1 MVAHTFTMK
10 LRVVPEHTPP
20 AATDEQLARGV
31 QRGHTSDLALLVE
44 RHHSPLLG
52 FLYRLTGGDRALAE
66 DLTQEAF
73 LRVLRSI
80 QQYQTARPF
89 KPWLYAIAVNVARD
103 HFKRAE
109 TRHAVTLTDDELLA
123 LPDPIDLEETIVVD
137 GPRLASAISALPG
150 QQREAIILRYYQ
162 DLSLAEMASVLSIPI
177 GTVKSRLSLGLRQ
190 LRLSLKDE
198 AVCHTSMNSARN

>member
-1 MVAHTFTMK
+1 MITNPAFSRVAWLK
-10 LRVVPEHTPP
+10 AEPPQRPARLSPADEH
-20 AATDEQLARGV
+20 LARRV
-31 QRGHTSDLALLVE
+31 QQGHQADLALLIV

-73 LRVLRSI
+73 LRVLRAI
-80 QQYQTARPF
+80 AQYQPSRPF

-109 TRHAVTLTDDELLA
+109 TRYAVTVADDEWLS
-123 LPDPIDLEETIVVD
+123 LPDPIELDDAIAID
-137 GPRLASAISALPG
+137 GPRLASAISVLPI

-162 DLSLAEMASVLSIPI
+162 DLSLAEIAAALSIPI

-190 LRLSLKDE
+190 LRVLLQEEK
-198 AVCHTSMNSARN
+198 